1 MMDNFFKKK
10 LVFEDDVLKLKIEDK
25 VVNKVINFY
34 NEAPFPNYENND
46 DKSTIV
52 FKGDNNYLAKEFK
65 KYIGFNKDVLEV
77 GCGTGQLSLYFAI
90 GNNNRIFALDP
101 TLSSIKLG
109 LDFSKKNK
117 IRNIKFINA
126 DVFDDVFNEECFDF
140 IWSNGVLH
148 HTKDPK
154 LGFKIISKYLK
165 KNGYILVGLYNLY
178 GRTRTIFRRFLYKI
192 FGKSIVMLLDPIL
205 RNIKKGNQEQIKAW
219 IRDQYEHPVES
230 LHTLDEV
237 FSWFKE
243 NNIEF
248 VNSIPICDLKENQTD
263 SIFANSS
270 KGTFL
275 SRFFSQ
281 ISMLFNTLGDD
292 GGLFVVIGK
301 KK

>member
-109 LDFSKKNK
+109 LDFSKK
-117 IRNIKFINA
+117 
-126 DVFDDVFNEECFDF
+126 
-140 IWSNGVLH
+140 
-148 HTKDPK
+148 
-154 LGFKIISKYLK
+154 
-165 KNGYILVGLYNLY
+165 
-178 GRTRTIFRRFLYKI
+178 
-192 FGKSIVMLLDPIL
+192 
-205 RNIKKGNQEQIKAW
+205 
-219 IRDQYEHPVES
+219 
-230 LHTLDEV
+230 
-237 FSWFKE
+237 
-243 NNIEF
+243 
-248 VNSIPICDLKENQTD
+248 
-263 SIFANSS
+263 
-270 KGTFL
+270 
-275 SRFFSQ
+275 
-281 ISMLFNTLGDD
+281 
-292 GGLFVVIGK
+292 
-301 KK
+301 